1 MKQVMTQAGGM
12 LLLFFS
18 ANLYAEQDNR
28 GATIHRCVGQ
38 HDEVLFSSMP
48 CSDTAGR
55 SPQRRALLAEENDA
69 AIELAQREIT
79 TIKRQIMDIER
90 EQQFIPA
97 ELDEKGRYLFRQARQ
112 DQVAALRVKLVQ
124 LEQHRSRLMERAMA
138 FATVDPGVYR

>member
-1 MKQVMTQAGGM
+1 M
-12 LLLFFS
+12 
-18 ANLYAEQDNR
+18 
-28 GATIHRCVGQ
+28 
-38 HDEVLFSSMP
+38 
-48 CSDTAGR
+48 
-55 SPQRRALLAEENDA
+55 LAEENDA